1 MKKNIIMI
9 AIILVVTI
17 VVFSIGTYAYF
28 SITFNDTRT
37 EENKQNTTSL
47 KTCELAEATTISN
60 IPDSIGSFT
69 STNIYPG
76 HKEVASLS
84 VTASGELGAT
94 STFNLVYHI
103 EENGLN
109 DNVKVSV
116 YKRDEIIQ
124 VSENYFECVKKTET
138 VDGESKYYE
147 TCQEKELGKKLI
159 ETTLRG
165 GKEEVTLITD
175 TIYISKEH
183 MDFTNYYYV
192 I

>member
-9 AIILVVTI
+9 TIILVVTI
-17 VVFSIGTYAYF
+17 VAFSVGTYAYF
-28 SITFNDTRT
+28 AVSFHDTRT

-69 STNIYPG
+69 STNIFPG

-84 VTASGELGAT
+84 VTANGELGST

-147 TCQEKELGKKLI
+147 TCQEKELGC
-159 ETTLRG
+159 
-165 GKEEVTLITD
+165 
-175 TIYISKEH
+175 
-183 MDFTNYYYV
+183 
-192 I
+192 

>member
-1 MKKNIIMI
+1 MKKNIIMM

-17 VVFSIGTYAYF
+17 VVFSVGTYAYF

-84 VTASGELGAT
+84 VTASGELG
-94 STFNLVYHI
+94 LY
-103 EENGLN
+103 
-109 DNVKVSV
+109 
-116 YKRDEIIQ
+116 
-124 VSENYFECVKKTET
+124 
-138 VDGESKYYE
+138 
-147 TCQEKELGKKLI
+147 LGM
-159 ETTLRG
+159 
-165 GKEEVTLITD
+165 V
-175 TIYISKEH
+175 
-183 MDFTNYYYV
+183 F
-192 I
+192 